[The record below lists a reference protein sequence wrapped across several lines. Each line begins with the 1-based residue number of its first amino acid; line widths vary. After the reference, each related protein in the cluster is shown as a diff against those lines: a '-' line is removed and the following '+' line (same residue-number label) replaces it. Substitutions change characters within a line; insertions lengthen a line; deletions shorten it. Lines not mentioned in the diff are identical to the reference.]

1 MEGAF
6 AFFRRWFRLEPA
18 AFLYFVALS
27 LPALCYLYRFGS
39 PRMGFGSGRTY
50 HPRMFTAEPV
60 RRLRGES
67 AESVHAPPYI
77 RVGRENLFADA
88 LQIV

>member
-1 MEGAF
+1 MEVALYDLS
-6 AFFRRWFRLEPA
+6 RLTRLEPA
-18 AFLYFVALS
+18 ALLVFGDLS
-27 LPALCYLYRFGS
+27 LPYFRYLNRFGS
-39 PRMGFGSGRTY
+39 PRMGCVSGRDF

-88 LQIV
+88 QLVV